1 MLSGLCPRWVI
12 RDRCSRTCLPVHVR
26 FGPKATY
33 IRRCREMTRWAKEDV
48 ATPRRQRP
56 IATLMPEA
64 SRLKLFP
71 FSQQQHPRMPPSAKN
86 ALVSNPIE
94 GLLLLPLGAPH
105 GSRSWLAFAS
115 DVV

>member
-1 MLSGLCPRWVI
+1 MTLR
-12 RDRCSRTCLPVHVR
+12 RRERR
-26 FGPKATY
+26 KGPQ
-33 IRRCREMTRWAKEDV
+33 EDV

-115 DVV
+115 DVGGLVQTRAAEGF

>member
-1 MLSGLCPRWVI
+1 VPQ
-12 RDRCSRTCLPVHVR
+12 
-26 FGPKATY
+26 
-33 IRRCREMTRWAKEDV
+33 EDV

-86 ALVSNPIE
+86 ALVGNPIE
-94 GLLLLPLGAPH
+94 GLLLLLLGRTA
-105 GSRSWLAFAS
+105 RLAQLAGLRFRCGVGLAQTRAAEGF
-115 DVV
+115 